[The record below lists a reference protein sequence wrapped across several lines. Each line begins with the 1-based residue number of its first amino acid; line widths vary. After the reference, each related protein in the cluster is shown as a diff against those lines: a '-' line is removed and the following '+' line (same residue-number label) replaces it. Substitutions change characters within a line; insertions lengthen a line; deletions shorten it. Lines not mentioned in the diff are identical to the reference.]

1 MANLKQLTRKGDLLT
16 GGHRACVGCGA
27 TVIARQVLAATET
40 PVVCSISTG
49 CLEVVSTLYPF
60 NAWQV
65 PFIHNAFEN
74 SAATISGIEACYR
87 ALKRRGKIDREIK
100 FIGWG
105 GDGGTYDIGIQ
116 ALSGA
121 VERGH
126 DFLFICY
133 DNQAYMNTGIQR
145 SSATPLGAHTT
156 TSPAGSVIPGKIQNR
171 KDLTEIMI
179 AHDIPYA
186 AQASPAHWNDLVTKV
201 RKALNTPGP
210 AFMNILSP
218 CQLGWRHEPSETIEI
233 ARIAVDTCFWPL
245 YEAENGNYK
254 ITKKPKNKLPIS
266 VFLEKQG
273 RFRHLMKPE
282 NKKVADELQAFVD
295 RKWELLLKK
304 AT

>member
-1 MANLKQLTRKGDLLT
+1 MANLKELAKRGNLLT

-27 TVIARQVLAATET
+27 VIIARQVLAATQT

-74 SAATISGIEACYR
+74 SAATITGAEACYK
-87 ALKRRGKIDREIK
+87 ALKKKGKIDREIK

-105 GDGGTYDIGIQ
+105 GDGGTYDIGLQ

-126 DFLFICY
+126 DFVYICY

-145 SSATPLGAHTT
+145 SSATPLGADTT
-156 TSPAGSVIPGKIQNR
+156 TSPAGSVIPGKSRNR
-171 KDLTEIMI
+171 KDLTEIMV

-186 AQASPAHWNDLVTKV
+186 AQASPCHWNDLVTKV
-201 RKALNTPGP
+201 RKALNTVGP
-210 AFMNILSP
+210 AFLNVLSP
-218 CQLGWRHEPSETIEI
+218 CQLGWRHDPGETIEI
-233 ARIAVDTCFWPL
+233 ARVAVDTCFWPL
-245 YEAENGNYK
+245 YEVEKGKYK
-254 ITKKPKNKLPIS
+254 INKKPKKKLPVS
-266 VFLEKQG
+266 SFLKMQG

-282 NKKVADELQAFVD
+282 NQNVIEELQAYVD
-295 RKWELLLKK
+295 AKWELLLRK
-304 AT
+304 TS

>member
-210 AFMNILSP
+210 AFINILSP

>member
-1 MANLKQLTRKGDLLT
+1 MANLKQLAKRGNLLT

-27 TVIARQVLAATET
+27 TIIARQVLAATET

-74 SAATISGIEACYR
+74 SAATISGVEACYR
-87 ALKRRGKIDREIK
+87 AFKKKGKIDREIK

-171 KDLTEIMI
+171 KDLTEIMV

-186 AQASPAHWNDLVTKV
+186 AQASPGHWNDLVTKV
-201 RKALNTPGP
+201 RKALNTQGP

-218 CQLGWRHEPSETIEI
+218 CMLGWRHEPSESIEI

-245 YEAENGNYK
+245 YEVENGNYK
-254 ITKKPKNKLPIS
+254 ITKKPKNKLP
-266 VFLEKQG
+266 VTAFLERQG
-273 RFRHLMKPE
+273 RFRHLMQPK
-282 NKKVADELQAFVD
+282 NKKVVEDLQAFVD
-295 RKWELLLKK
+295 RKWEMLLKK

>member
-1 MANLKQLTRKGDLLT
+1 MANLKELSKRGNLLT

-27 TVIARQVLAATET
+27 AVIARQVLAATET

-60 NAWQV
+60 NAWKV
-65 PFIHNAFEN
+65 PFIHSAFEN
-74 SAATISGIEACYR
+74 SAATVSGVEACYK
-87 ALKRRGKIDREIK
+87 ALKKRGRIDREIK
-100 FIGWG
+100 FIGLG

-145 SSATPLGAHTT
+145 SGATPLGADTT
-156 TSPAGSVIPGKIQNR
+156 TSPAGSVIPGKVQNR
-171 KDLTEIMI
+171 KDLTEIMV

-186 AQASPAHWNDLVTKV
+186 AQTTPAHWNDLATKV

-210 AFMNILSP
+210 AFMNVLSP
-218 CQLGWRHEPSETIEI
+218 CQLGWRHEPSETMEL
-233 ARIAVDTCFWPL
+233 ARLAVETCYWPI
-245 YEAENGNYK
+245 YEVENGKYK
-254 ITKKPKNKLPIS
+254 ISKIPKEKLPVT

-282 NKKVADELQAFVD
+282 NKKVVEQLQAYID
-295 RKWELLLKK
+295 RKWEALLKR
-304 AT
+304 AG

>member
-1 MANLKQLTRKGDLLT
+1 MANLKQLAKKGDLLT

-27 TVIARQVLAATET
+27 TIIARQVLAATET

-121 VERGH
+121 VEREH

-186 AQASPAHWNDLVTKV
+186 AQASPGHWNDLATKV
-201 RKALNTPGP
+201 RKALNTPG
-210 AFMNILSP
+210 ATFINILSP

-245 YEAENGNYK
+245 YEVENGNYK
-254 ITKKPKNKLPIS
+254 ITKKPKKKLPIS
-266 VFLEKQG
+266 AFLENQG

-282 NKKVADELQAFVD
+282 NKKVVEELQAFVD
-295 RKWELLLKK
+295 RKWELLLER

>member
-1 MANLKQLTRKGDLLT
+1 MANLKQLAKKGDLLT

-27 TVIARQVLAATET
+27 TIIARQVLAATET

-186 AQASPAHWNDLVTKV
+186 AQASPGHWNDLATKV

-210 AFMNILSP
+210 TFMNILSP

-245 YEAENGNYK
+245 YEVENGNYK
-254 ITKKPKNKLPIS
+254 ITKKPKKKLPVS
-266 VFLEKQG
+266 TFLEKQG

-282 NKKVADELQAFVD
+282 NKKVVEELQAFVD
-295 RKWELLLKK
+295 RKWELLLER

>member
-1 MANLKQLTRKGDLLT
+1 MANLKQLAKRGDLLT

-27 TVIARQVLAATET
+27 TIIARQVLAATET

-156 TSPAGSVIPGKIQNR
+156 TSPAGSVIPGKTLNR

-186 AQASPAHWNDLVTKV
+186 AQASPGHWNDLVTKV

-210 AFMNILSP
+210 TFMNILSP

-233 ARIAVDTCFWPL
+233 ARMAVDTCFWPL
-245 YEAENGNYK
+245 YEVENGNYK
-254 ITKKPKNKLPIS
+254 ITKKPKKKLPINT
-266 VFLEKQG
+266 FLEKQG

-282 NKKVADELQAFVD
+282 NKKVVEELQAFID
-295 RKWELLLKK
+295 RKWELLLER

>member
-1 MANLKQLTRKGDLLT
+1 MANLKQLAKRGNLLT

-27 TVIARQVLAATET
+27 TIIARQVLAATET

-60 NAWQV
+60 IAWQV

-87 ALKRRGKIDREIK
+87 ALKKKGKIDREIK

-121 VERGH
+121 VEREH
-126 DFLFICY
+126 DFLYICY

-156 TSPAGSVIPGKIQNR
+156 TSPAGSVIPGKVQNR

-186 AQASPAHWNDLVTKV
+186 AQASPGHWNDLVTKV
-201 RKALNTPGP
+201 RKALNTPGA

-218 CQLGWRHEPSETIEI
+218 CMLGWRHEPSEAIELT
-233 ARIAVDTCFWPL
+233 RIAVDTCFWPL
-245 YEAENGNYK
+245 YEVENGNYK
-254 ITKKPKNKLPIS
+254 ITKKPKKKLP
-266 VFLEKQG
+266 VNAFLEKQG
-273 RFRHLMKPE
+273 RFRHLMQPE
-282 NKKVADELQAFVD
+282 NKKVIEELQAFVD
-295 RKWELLLKK
+295 RKWEMLLKK